1 MNKST
6 KKFKQLVLVEADNC
20 APEVV
25 QLVSNK
31 KITLEI
37 AVAFFEKERGFD
49 WDEDGITF
57 VSSPI
62 EEIKV

>member
-1 MNKST
+1 MPISV

-25 QLVSNK
+25 QLVSDK
-31 KITLEI
+31 PISLEI
-37 AVAFFEKERGFD
+37 AVAFFEKERGFN
-49 WDEDGITF
+49 WNEDGITF

-62 EEIKV
+62 EQIKV